1 MLRAN
6 DIPIKYATREKNPT
20 NEDNMI
26 YYSEDYPAEYVIT
39 VDGENTISLAAQIPG
54 PDAANPTGAV
64 IVQVE
69 LEVKPLRAQQW
80 SWNGVSRVLTL
91 GAPVVSPTDP
101 AYVETYLGQL
111 VTVIWKI
118 KKTTL

>member
-6 DIPIKYATREKNPT
+6 DIPVKYATREKNPT
-20 NEDNMI
+20 NSDNMI

-39 VDGENTISLAAQIPG
+39 VDGENTISFPSIPV
-54 PDAANPTGAV
+54 GAE

-69 LEVKPLRAQQW
+69 LEIKPLRASQW
-80 SWNGVSRVLTL
+80 SWNGTSRILVLGTPAVSI
-91 GAPVVSPTDP
+91 TDP
-101 AYVETYLGQL
+101 RYVETYAGQL
-111 VTVIWKI
+111 VSIIYKI